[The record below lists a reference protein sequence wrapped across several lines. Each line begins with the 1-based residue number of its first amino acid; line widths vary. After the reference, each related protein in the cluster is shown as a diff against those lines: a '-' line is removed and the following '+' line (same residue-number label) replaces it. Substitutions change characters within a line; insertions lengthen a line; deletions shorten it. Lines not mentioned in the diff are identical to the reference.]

1 MLIVAHSAKQ
11 ILYTVDPRTGASAA
25 VAVDPLP
32 NIDGIEY
39 DHGTVWAV
47 QNRANQISR
56 IDPDRDLR
64 SGEVE
69 EVIRDEDFQ
78 VPTTAIRY
86 RGQLAAVNAQFGL
99 TGPYEVVLVDD

>member
-1 MLIVAHSAKQ
+1 MR
-11 ILYTVDPRTGASAA
+11 DPRTGASAA
-25 VAVDPLP
+25 VAAVDPLP
-32 NIDGIEY
+32 IVDGIEY

-56 IDPDRDLR
+56 IDLDHDLR

-78 VPTTAIRY
+78 VPTTAIGY
-86 RGQLAAVNAQFGL
+86 RGRLERVNAQFGL
-99 TGPYEVVLVDD
+99 ADAGPYEVVLVDD